1 MWEFIEFAVLVIII
15 SASGVMMPGPL
26 FVANVLSGTHG
37 GTKTG
42 IKMAV
47 GHTIVEFPLVILL
60 GIGVFSLEI
69 FPEFRTIISILGA
82 ITLFIFG
89 TLQFKSIFEKRGFS
103 KSRLDRSPI
112 ITGILLSVFN
122 PFFIIWW
129 LTIGF
134 KLISDAVLVWTF
146 AGILIVFVLHI
157 WMDFAWLGTVSFL
170 ASKSF
175 RILSN
180 RNYKIIMAGLSMMSI
195 YFGITFLTGISH

>member
-26 FVANVLSGTHG
+26 FVANVSSGLHG

-89 TLQFKSIFEKRGFS
+89 TLQFKSIFEKKGFS
-103 KSRLDRSPI
+103 KSRLDKSPT